1 MSTALYDMDQDI
13 HDMSVDKEHIM
24 ESRNRYRS
32 NTPSRMEFINYKK
45 EFKKTELLGKAKEEA
60 KTLKFKQRVI
70 DEEITPERII
80 QYKSN
85 EQKPT
90 DNIDKMD
97 FEIVGL
103 DTIAKIPNTLKS
115 VNRFQKLIEK
125 ASEADRELLVG
136 IMDDKLF
143 ESDQIQYVQRQAP

>member
-70 DEEITPERII
+70 DEEITAERII

-85 EQKPT
+85 E
-90 DNIDKMD
+90 
-97 FEIVGL
+97 
-103 DTIAKIPNTLKS
+103 
-115 VNRFQKLIEK
+115 
-125 ASEADRELLVG
+125 
-136 IMDDKLF
+136 
-143 ESDQIQYVQRQAP
+143 